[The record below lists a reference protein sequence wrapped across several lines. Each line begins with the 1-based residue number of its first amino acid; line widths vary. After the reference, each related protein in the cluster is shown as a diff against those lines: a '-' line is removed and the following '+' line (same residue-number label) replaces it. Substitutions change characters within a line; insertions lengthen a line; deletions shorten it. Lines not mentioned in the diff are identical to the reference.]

1 MTTQTPFVLL
11 DPALLKPAIAVSFA
25 KLSPR
30 VQWRNTV
37 IFVVY
42 VGSILTTLLGLQAL
56 QALGEAP
63 AGFIFA
69 VALWLWLWFTVLFAN
84 FAEALVEGR
93 SNAQAASLRSLKK
106 STWAKKLHEPKH
118 GEGFADGP
126 ALRETAPARG
136 SLARAAAS
144 VGVNKSG
151 LPEQAESLCKGDILL
166 VEAGDMVPLDGEV
179 IEVVDSAIR
188 AAQPALGCKAVHTGI
203 PADLPLVE
211 FDAVLMERLLVNLL
225 ENAVKYGAPPFELRA
240 RATPNSLPLTVR
252 DHGPGLPPALRGRE
266 AELFEKFTRGQP
278 ESAPSGVG
286 LGLAIRK
293 AIAGAHGGQIAAS
306 KAPDGGGTV

>member
-11 DPALLKPAIAVSFA
+11 DPALLKPAFAASFA

-30 VQWRNTV
+30 VQWRNPV

-69 VALWLWLWFTVLFAN
+69 VALWLWFTVLFAN

-93 SNAQAASLRSLKK
+93 IKAQAASLRSLKK

-126 ALRETAPARG
+126 ALRETDPVRG

-151 LPEQAESLCKGDILL
+151 LPEQAESC
-166 VEAGDMVPLDGEV
+166 A
-179 IEVVDSAIR
+179 
-188 AAQPALGCKAVHTGI
+188 
-203 PADLPLVE
+203 
-211 FDAVLMERLLVNLL
+211 
-225 ENAVKYGAPPFELRA
+225 
-240 RATPNSLPLTVR
+240 
-252 DHGPGLPPALRGRE
+252 
-266 AELFEKFTRGQP
+266 
-278 ESAPSGVG
+278 
-286 LGLAIRK
+286 K
-293 AIAGAHGGQIAAS
+293 AISCWLKPATWCRSTAR
-306 KAPDGGGTV
+306 